1 MIMGTIKKLSRQF
14 GNLRANDAEVVL
26 SHDQHISIL
35 TADWTVAGAT
45 NGVATVTFATLG
57 LPQMADDDYFVFAQG
72 SQPTH
77 TAANHVLCLD
87 VPRSTC
93 TTSGFTVIGEDV
105 EGNDMANSDVLR
117 FVIIGRVA
125 NQEA

>member
-35 TADWTVAGAT
+35 TADWTVAGAS
-45 NGVATVTFATLG
+45 GGEATVTFATLG

-72 SQPTH
+72 SASTFDDEDL
-77 TAANHVLCLD
+77 VLMLD
-87 VPRSTC
+87 APRASY
-93 TTSGFTVIGEDV
+93 TTSGFAVMGTRHDGTDMGD
-105 EGNDMANSDVLR
+105 GNVLR

-125 NQEA
+125 NQEE